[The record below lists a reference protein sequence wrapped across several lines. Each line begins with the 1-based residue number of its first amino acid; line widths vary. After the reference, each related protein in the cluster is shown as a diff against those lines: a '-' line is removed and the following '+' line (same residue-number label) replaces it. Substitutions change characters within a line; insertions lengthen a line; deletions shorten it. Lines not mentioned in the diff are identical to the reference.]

1 LNSIVY
7 FLIFIVAII
16 VIILIITDLYFIQ
29 SNEGNVLTL
38 FWFYLFKAIKGGY
51 GGDITNG
58 FQILVNFIVVLTSLF
73 VSSIFIGF
81 ITNYI
86 SERLSE
92 IRRGSSKILELN
104 HQIIL
109 GWSPAISLVIRELL
123 LANENNKNSKIVI
136 LDERD
141 SVEMTNELKTLFP
154 DKIDNKRIIARSGSS
169 HDRIALD
176 NLNINS
182 ARSILINHNDDM
194 KSIKTLAAIVN
205 NPSRREAKY
214 NIVTKINS
222 YQNYEVAKLVGKED
236 SQILFFGDMLA
247 RIDAQTCLQPG
258 LSSVYLELVNFDGD
272 EIYFKDEAALEG
284 CSYSDAVLGYNTS
297 CVIGLKR
304 GTEIILNPS
313 FNEIIRPKDKIIAI
327 TEDDDTIELN
337 EVTKVKSSTTNDDTR
352 IISNKV
358 SSPEAKRIFILGHSS
373 VDMNRVKA
381 ISTDLLKY
389 IADGSEIIFANDAKG
404 NEDLIESIATTRNI
418 KLSAIQGDIRSRK
431 FLEEIGLDDGDIVLI
446 ISPFNGVNDIN
457 QSDQESLYTLIHI
470 RDIEIKT
477 NKNFFLVTEIID
489 ARNSEIFESE
499 KFDDYLLSET
509 IVQSMLVQIAENK
522 HLGQLFKNLS
532 SPEGCEIYFKP
543 MTDYVD
549 ISKPINFY
557 AICESAG
564 LKGQTAI
571 GYQLYE
577 EVEMISLNAGV
588 NINPKKSIERIYNVE
603 DKIIVFSES

>member
-1 LNSIVY
+1 MNSIVY
-7 FLIFIVAII
+7 FLIFVVAII

-92 IRRGSSKILELN
+92 VRRGSSKILEFN

-109 GWSPAISLVIRELL
+109 GWSPSISLVIRELL
-123 LANENNKNSKIVI
+123 LANENNKSSKIVI

-141 SVEMTNELKTLFP
+141 SVEMTNELKALFP
-154 DKIDNKRIIARSGSS
+154 DKKDNKRIIARSGSS
-169 HDRIALD
+169 HDRIALN

-284 CSYSDAVLGYNTS
+284 CSYGDAVLGYNTS

-313 FNEIIRPKDKIIAI
+313 FNEIIRPKDEIIAI

-337 EVTKVKSSTTNDDTR
+337 EVTKVKSSTTNDGTK
-352 IISNKV
+352 IISNKI
-358 SSPEAKRIFILGHSS
+358 SSPVAKRIFILGHSS

-381 ISTDLLKY
+381 ISTDLIKY

-418 KLSAIQGDIRSRK
+418 KLSAKQGNIRSRK

-522 HLGQLFKNLS
+522 HLGRLFKNLS

-543 MTDYVD
+543 MKDYVD
-549 ISKPINFY
+549 IAKPINFY

-577 EVEMISLNAGV
+577 EEEMISLNAGV

>member
-29 SNEGNVLTL
+29 TNESNVLTL

-81 ITNYI
+81 VTNYI
-86 SERLSE
+86 SERLGE
-92 IRRGSSKILELN
+92 IRRGSSKILESN

-109 GWSPAISLVIRELL
+109 GWSPSIYLVIRELL
-123 LANENNKNSKIVI
+123 LANENNKSVNIVI

-141 SVEMTNELKTLFP
+141 SVEMTNELKNLFP
-154 DKIDNKRIIARSGSS
+154 DKKDNKRIIARKGSS
-169 HDRIALD
+169 HDRTALN
-176 NLNINS
+176 NLNIDS

-194 KSIKTLAAIVN
+194 QSIKTLAAIVN
-205 NPSRREAKY
+205 NPSRREMKY

-258 LSSVYLELVNFDGD
+258 LSSVYLELANFDGD
-272 EIYFKDEAALEG
+272 EIYFKNEVALEG
-284 CSYSDAVLGYNTS
+284 CLYSDAVLGYNTS
-297 CVIGLKR
+297 SVIGLKR

-313 FNEIIRPKDKIIAI
+313 FNEIIRPKDEIIAI

-337 EVTKVKSSTTNDDTR
+337 EVTKARDSTSGSK
-352 IISNKV
+352 IILDKISFPV
-358 SSPEAKRIFILGHSS
+358 AKRVFILGHSS

-381 ISTDLLKY
+381 ISTDLIKY
-389 IADGSEIIFANDAKG
+389 ISDGSEIIFVNDATG
-404 NEDLIESIATTRNI
+404 NEDLIESVATTKNI
-418 KLSAIQGDIRSRK
+418 KLSVKTGDIRSRQ

-446 ISPFNGVNDIN
+446 ISPFDGVNDIN

-477 NKNFFLVTEIID
+477 NKNFYLVTEIID

-543 MTDYVD
+543 ITDYVD
-549 ISKPINFY
+549 ISMPINFY
-557 AICESAG
+557 TICESAG

-571 GYQLYE
+571 GYQLSDE
-577 EVEMISLNAGV
+577 EEMMSLNTGV
-588 NINPKKSIERIYNVE
+588 NINPKKSIERIYNKE

>member
-1 LNSIVY
+1 MNSIVY

-109 GWSPAISLVIRELL
+109 GWSPSISLVIRELL
-123 LANENNKNSKIVI
+123 LANENNKSSKIVI

-141 SVEMTNELKTLFP
+141 SVEMTNELKALFP

-169 HDRIALD
+169 HDRIALN

-205 NPSRREAKY
+205 NPSRRETKY

-313 FNEIIRPKDKIIAI
+313 FNEIIRPKDEIIAI

-337 EVTKVKSSTTNDDTR
+337 EVTKVKSSTTNEGTR
-352 IISNKV
+352 IISNKI
-358 SSPEAKRIFILGHSS
+358 SSPVAKRIFILGHSS

-381 ISTDLLKY
+381 ISTDLIKY
-389 IADGSEIIFANDAKG
+389 ISDGSEIIFANNAKG
-404 NEDLIESIATTRNI
+404 NEDLIESIATTKNI
-418 KLSAIQGDIRSRK
+418 KLSAKQGDIRSRK

-446 ISPFNGVNDIN
+446 ISPFDGVNDIN

-543 MTDYVD
+543 MTDYID

-577 EVEMISLNAGV
+577 EEEMISLNAGV

>member
-1 LNSIVY
+1 M
-7 FLIFIVAII
+7 
-16 VIILIITDLYFIQ
+16 
-29 SNEGNVLTL
+29 
-38 FWFYLFKAIKGGY
+38 
-51 GGDITNG
+51 
-58 FQILVNFIVVLTSLF
+58 VLTSLF

-81 ITNYI
+81 VTNYI
-86 SERLSE
+86 SERLGE

-109 GWSPAISLVIRELL
+109 GWSPSISLVIRELL
-123 LANENNKNSKIVI
+123 LANENNKSVKIVI

-141 SVEMTNELKTLFP
+141 SVEMTNELKALFP

-169 HDRIALD
+169 HDRIALN

-205 NPSRREAKY
+205 NPSRREMKY

-272 EIYFKDEAALEG
+272 EIYFKNEVVLEG
-284 CSYSDAVLGYNTS
+284 CPYSDAVLGYNTS

-313 FNEIIRPKDKIIAI
+313 FNEIIRPKDEIIAI

-337 EVTKVKSSTTNDDTR
+337 EVTKARGSTSSSK
-352 IISNKV
+352 IISDKISLPV
-358 SSPEAKRIFILGHSS
+358 AKRIFILGHTS

-381 ISTDLLKY
+381 ISTDLIKY
-389 IADGSEIIFANDAKG
+389 IADGSEIIFVNDAVG
-404 NEDLIESIATTRNI
+404 NEDLIESIATIKNI
-418 KLSAIQGDIRSRK
+418 KLSVKPGDIRSRQ
-431 FLEEIGLDDGDIVLI
+431 FLEELGLDDGDIVLI
-446 ISPFNGVNDIN
+446 VSPFNGVNDIN

-549 ISKPINFY
+549 ISMPINFY

-571 GYQLYE
+571 GYQLSQE
-577 EVEMISLNAGV
+577 EEMISLNAGV
-588 NINPKKSIERIYNVE
+588 NINPEKSLERIYSEE

>member
-1 LNSIVY
+1 MNSIVY

-16 VIILIITDLYFIQ
+16 VIILIVTDLYFIQ
-29 SNEGNVLTL
+29 TNEGNVLTL
-38 FWFYLFKAIKGGY
+38 FWFYLFKVIKGGY

-58 FQILVNFIVVLTSLF
+58 FQILANFIVVLTSLF

-86 SERLSE
+86 SERLRE

-109 GWSPAISLVIRELL
+109 GWSPSISLVIRELL
-123 LANENNKNSKIVI
+123 LANENNKGAKIVI

-154 DKIDNKRIIARSGSS
+154 DKKDNKRLILRSGSS
-169 HDRIALD
+169 HDRIALN

-205 NPSRREAKY
+205 NPSRKEMKY

-272 EIYFKDEAALEG
+272 EIYFKDEVALEG
-284 CSYSDAVLGYNTS
+284 CPYSDAVLGYNTS

-304 GTEIILNPS
+304 GAEIILNPS
-313 FNEIIRPKDKIIAI
+313 FDEIIRPKDEIIAI
-327 TEDDDTIELN
+327 TEDDDTINLN
-337 EVTKVKSSTTNDDTR
+337 EVTKARGSTTSTK
-352 IISNKV
+352 IILDKTSV
-358 SSPEAKRIFILGHSS
+358 AAAKRIFILGHSD

-381 ISTDLLKY
+381 ISSDLIKY
-389 IADGSEIIFANDAKG
+389 ISDGSEIIFVNDAKG
-404 NEDLIESIATTRNI
+404 NDNLIESIATTKNI
-418 KLSAIQGDIRSRK
+418 KLSVKQGDIRSRQ
-431 FLEEIGLDDGDIVLI
+431 FLEEIGLDDGDVVLI

-470 RDIEIKT
+470 RDIQVKT

-489 ARNSEIFESE
+489 ARNSGIFESE

-522 HLGQLFKNLS
+522 NLGQLFKNLS
-532 SPEGCEIYFKP
+532 SPEGSEIYFKP

-577 EVEMISLNAGV
+577 EEEMISMNAGV
-588 NINPKKSIERIYNVE
+588 NINPKKSIERIYNKE
-603 DKIIVFSES
+603 DKIIVLSES

>member
-1 LNSIVY
+1 M
-7 FLIFIVAII
+7 
-16 VIILIITDLYFIQ
+16 
-29 SNEGNVLTL
+29 
-38 FWFYLFKAIKGGY
+38 
-51 GGDITNG
+51 
-58 FQILVNFIVVLTSLF
+58 VLTSLF

-81 ITNYI
+81 VTNYI
-86 SERLSE
+86 SERLGE

-109 GWSPAISLVIRELL
+109 GWSPSISLVIRELL
-123 LANENNKNSKIVI
+123 LANENNKSVKIVI

-141 SVEMTNELKTLFP
+141 SVEMTNELKALFP

-169 HDRIALD
+169 HDRIALN

-205 NPSRREAKY
+205 NPSRREMKY

-272 EIYFKDEAALEG
+272 EIYFKDEVALEG
-284 CSYSDAVLGYNTS
+284 CTYSDAVLGYNTS

-313 FNEIIRPKDKIIAI
+313 FNEIIRPKDEIIAI

-337 EVTKVKSSTTNDDTR
+337 EVTKARGSTSSSK
-352 IISNKV
+352 IISDKISLPV
-358 SSPEAKRIFILGHSS
+358 AKRIFILGHTS

-381 ISTDLLKY
+381 ISTDLIKY
-389 IADGSEIIFANDAKG
+389 IADGSEIIFVNDAVG
-404 NEDLIESIATTRNI
+404 NEDLIESIATIKNI
-418 KLSAIQGDIRSRK
+418 KLSVKPGDIRSRQ
-431 FLEEIGLDDGDIVLI
+431 FLEELGLDDGDIVLI
-446 ISPFNGVNDIN
+446 VSPFNGVNDIN

-477 NKNFFLVTEIID
+477 NKNFYLVTEIID

-499 KFDDYLLSET
+499 KFDDFLLSET

-522 HLGQLFKNLS
+522 DLGQLFKNLS

-543 MTDYVD
+543 ITDYVD
-549 ISKPINFY
+549 ISMPINFY

-571 GYQLYE
+571 GYQLSQE
-577 EVEMISLNAGV
+577 EEMISLNAGV
-588 NINPKKSIERIYNVE
+588 NINPEKSLERIYSEE

>member
-7 FLIFIVAII
+7 FLIFIVTFI

-29 SNEGNVLTL
+29 TNEGNVLTL

-58 FQILVNFIVVLTSLF
+58 FQVLVNFVVVLTSLF

-81 ITNYI
+81 VTNYI

-92 IRRGSSKILELN
+92 IRRGGSRILEVD

-109 GWSPAISLVIRELL
+109 GWSPSIPLVIRELL
-123 LANENNKNSKIVI
+123 LANENNKNAKIVI

-141 SVEMTNELKTLFP
+141 SVEMTDEIKALFP
-154 DKIDNKRIIARSGSS
+154 DKRDYNRIIARSGAS
-169 HDRIALD
+169 HNRIALEK
-176 NLNINS
+176 LNINL
-182 ARSILINHNDDM
+182 ARSILVNHNDDM
-194 KSIKTLAAIVN
+194 KTIKTLAAIVN
-205 NPSRREAKY
+205 NPSRRKMKY

-222 YQNYEVAKLVGKED
+222 YQNYEVAKIVGKED

-272 EIYFKDEAALEG
+272 EIYFKNEVALEG
-284 CSYSDAVLGYNTS
+284 LSYSDAVLSYDTS

-304 GTEIILNPS
+304 GKEIVLNPG
-313 FNEIIRPKDKIIAI
+313 FDEIIRPKDEVIVI
-327 TEDDDTIELN
+327 TEDDDTIKLDGM
-337 EVTKVKSSTTNDDTR
+337 TKAGSITSSSK
-352 IISNKV
+352 IISNKISLPV
-358 SSPEAKRIFILGHSS
+358 AKRIFILGSS
-373 VDMNRVKA
+373 SADMNRVKA
-381 ISTDLLKY
+381 ISNDLVKY
-389 IADGSEIIFANDAKG
+389 IADGSEIIFANNNTAG
-404 NEDLIESIATTRNI
+404 TENLIGSITTTKNI
-418 KLSAIQGDIRSRK
+418 KLSARSGDIRSRQ
-431 FLEEIGLDDGDIVLI
+431 FLEEVGMEDGDVVLI
-446 ISPFNGVNDIN
+446 ISPFDGVNDIN
-457 QSDQESLYTLIHI
+457 QSDQESLYTLIHV
-470 RDIEIKT
+470 RDIEIKS

-489 ARNSEIFESE
+489 ARNSEIFQSQ
-499 KFDDYLLSET
+499 KYDDYLLSET

-522 HLGQLFKNLS
+522 LLGQLFKNLS

-549 ISKPINFY
+549 ISAPINFY

-564 LKGQTAI
+564 LKGQTAV
-571 GYQLYE
+571 GYQLSQE
-577 EVEMISLNAGV
+577 EEMISLNAGV
-588 NINPKKSIERIYNVE
+588 NINPKKSIERIYNKE